1 MGGFKR
7 SFLAAFSFA
16 ILKPPLFYK
25 NILLPFRHFFG
36 YPIFQ
41 EEASCT
47 TGGERMTEKIIW
59 GRSKI
64 DCSGFFPLP
73 PDWAHIFN
81 LW

>member
-7 SFLAAFSFA
+7 SFLAASSSG

-41 EEASCT
+41 EKASCAT
-47 TGGERMTEKIIW
+47 EGERMTEKIIRA
-59 GRSKI
+59 RSKI

-73 PDWAHIFN
+73 RN
-81 LW
+81 